1 MESQYKQ
8 MLAPWQQVIH
18 KADDFFARVQ
28 AEHGEKMRCG
38 SGCTDCCHQD
48 LSLLTVEALAVRV
61 ALDRL
66 DRPLQARIARQ
77 GNSPCALLVDG
88 LCAIYQDRPLI
99 CRTHGLPI
107 RYAGSEGGQGPSLP
121 VVCALNF
128 VQGQPPKDA
137 VLNGTLLLAGLTVAD
152 ALVRKD
158 LGLEESLRVSVSHLV
173 QQGWSA
179 LPL

>member
-1 MESQYKQ
+1 MEPQYKQ
-8 MLAPWQQVIH
+8 MLAPWQQVTH

-28 AEHGEKMRCG
+28 AEHGGRMRCG

-48 LSLLTVEALAVRV
+48 LSLLAVEALAVRV
-61 ALDRL
+61 ALDEL
-66 DRPLQARIARQ
+66 DRPLQERIIKQAA
-77 GNSPCALLVDG
+77 SPCALLVDG
-88 LCAIYQDRPLI
+88 LCAIYDNRPLI

-107 RYAGSEGGQGPSLP
+107 RYADSEQGPSLP

-128 VQGQPPKDA
+128 MKGQPPQDA

-158 LGLEESLRVSVSHLV
+158 LGLEESLRVSVSEVV
-173 QQGWSA
+173 QQGWI
-179 LPL
+179 LMGQ